1 MLSAIAIAVLAS
13 PVSLSADAEWD
24 SWKAQHDKVYK
35 TSAEHDLRKMNWMR
49 TREEII
55 SHNAKGASWTAGLN
69 AFSDLTWDEFKA
81 EKLMTPQNCSAT
93 HTASGDWK
101 KGLVEDLLPDAIDWR
116 DEIEKITPWPV
127 KNQVRSQ
134 PS

>member
-1 MLSAIAIAVLAS
+1 
-13 PVSLSADAEWD
+13 
-24 SWKAQHDKVYK
+24 
-35 TSAEHDLRKMNWMR
+35 
-49 TREEII
+49 
-55 SHNAKGASWTAGLN
+55 
-69 AFSDLTWDEFKA
+69 
-81 EKLMTPQNCSAT
+81 MTPQNCSAT